1 MEINAQNYRFWVV
14 LEAHKKGFHASD
26 PDRLMKWEGLTF
38 QQRMRWE
45 WYFRYR
51 AALLQVEHPRWL
63 IELRHGRVEVTMTE
77 AEKAAQRLEN
87 KIRKA
92 KADLTQATNRIE
104 RYKANYRGMFA
115 IEEDAVYRALIDLQS
130 IRQYNLNRLQEAKR

>member
-1 MEINAQNYRFWVV
+1 MEMNAQNYRFWVV

-26 PDRLMKWEGLTF
+26 PERLMKWEGLTF

-45 WYFRYR
+45 WYYRYR

-104 RYKANYRGMFA
+104 RYKAEYRGMFA
-115 IEEDAVYRALIDLQS
+115 IEEDGLYLFLLSIQATRQS
-130 IRQYNLNRLQEAKR
+130 NLNLLEQAKR